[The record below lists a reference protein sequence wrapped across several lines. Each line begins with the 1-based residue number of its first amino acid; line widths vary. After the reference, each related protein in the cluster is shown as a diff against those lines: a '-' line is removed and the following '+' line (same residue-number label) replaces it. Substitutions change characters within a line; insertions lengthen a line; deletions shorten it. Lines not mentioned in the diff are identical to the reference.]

1 MIKAQNTSKR
11 TGEMVTISRAEYDKI
26 QDYVSQLEQQNR
38 WLLEQLN
45 IIRHR
50 KFGASSEKS
59 SEEVLEQLSLL
70 FDEAEVYAAAEENQD
85 EEPAE
90 VSVRSYKRKKK
101 VGSAR
106 DILPEDVEVVTE
118 EYSLS
123 EEERTCP
130 QCGEQMEV
138 IGTEVQ
144 EQLVLIP
151 AKAILRRRVYYVY
164 ACKNCEKN
172 DISTPV
178 VRTPLIPA
186 VIPGSFASPEAIA
199 YIMVQK
205 FVMASPLYR
214 QEQEWNRLGIML
226 SRQTMSNWLL
236 LSTERWLTP
245 IYFALRGRMILCD
258 LLHSD
263 ETSLQ
268 VLHERGKS
276 AQSKSSMW
284 LYRTSGDAEY
294 AIVLYEYQPGKN
306 GQYPRDFLAGFE
318 GYLQTD
324 GAPSYNSVQHVIHVG
339 CWAHARRNF
348 FDAAKA
354 VGKGKRSSTAEQ
366 GLAYCDR
373 LFQLEK
379 RFAKLTPE
387 ERKQKRLEQSKPVL
401 DAMLAWAE
409 TRHAA
414 PKSTLGKALNY
425 VKNQWE
431 PLTRFLLD
439 GRIELSNNRA
449 ERSIKPFVIARKNF
463 LFTNTPRGAQCSA
476 VMFSLIETA
485 KENGL
490 DPYKYLCYVLTQAP
504 ILSKTRDDWATLL
517 LPEYAP
523 EECRLP
529 AN

>member
-324 GAPSYNSVQHVIHVG
+324 GAPSYNSV
-339 CWAHARRNF
+339 
-348 FDAAKA
+348 
-354 VGKGKRSSTAEQ
+354 
-366 GLAYCDR
+366 
-373 LFQLEK
+373 
-379 RFAKLTPE
+379 
-387 ERKQKRLEQSKPVL
+387 
-401 DAMLAWAE
+401 
-409 TRHAA
+409 
-414 PKSTLGKALNY
+414 
-425 VKNQWE
+425 
-431 PLTRFLLD
+431 
-439 GRIELSNNRA
+439 
-449 ERSIKPFVIARKNF
+449 
-463 LFTNTPRGAQCSA
+463 
-476 VMFSLIETA
+476 
-485 KENGL
+485 
-490 DPYKYLCYVLTQAP
+490 
-504 ILSKTRDDWATLL
+504 
-517 LPEYAP
+517 
-523 EECRLP
+523 
-529 AN
+529 